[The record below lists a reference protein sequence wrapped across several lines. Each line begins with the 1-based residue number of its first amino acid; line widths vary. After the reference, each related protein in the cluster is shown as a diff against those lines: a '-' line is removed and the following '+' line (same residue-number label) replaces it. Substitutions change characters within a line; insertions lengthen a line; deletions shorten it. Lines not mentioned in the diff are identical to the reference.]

1 MSESER
7 GDVRSSGSGFNDVLE
22 TGSNILDGG
31 SINRER
37 EAGMK
42 LGNVLATVAVVVT
55 ISSTSFAA
63 ETIKVGGLW
72 DLTGVTADV
81 GKPFADGVQDA
92 IASINEK
99 GGINGKKIELINVD
113 YAYKI
118 PQASAA
124 YKKFVESDKVVMI
137 NGWGTGDTEALK
149 DIIAKDKIPYF
160 SASYS
165 GHLTDPSKT
174 PYNFFVGA
182 SYSDQMRGFLDFVKK
197 NWKGKEP
204 AKVAFIYPN
213 HGFGK
218 APIEAGRQYA
228 KELGIELV
236 HEEIIPAP
244 VQDVTSN
251 LLSMQ
256 RKNPDYA
263 YVQTTVAPCANLLKD
278 AKKLG
283 IKTVFFLGNYGMTE
297 ALPKL
302 AKEAAE
308 GVYGMA
314 THAAYGE
321 KSKGMKALLDWN
333 KKHSPKAERDTV
345 YVRGWSYGLVWAE
358 GIRIAD
364 NNKQLNGEGIKNAL
378 ETFKN
383 FDTGGLVPPITYSA
397 TDHRPTT
404 KSTIY
409 VIKGGKMTKVQEV
422 ETARRKEWLG
432 L

>member
-1 MSESER
+1 
-7 GDVRSSGSGFNDVLE
+7 LE
-22 TGSNILDGG
+22 QYKT
-31 SINRER
+31 ER

-42 LGNVLATVAVVVT
+42 FGRILAAVAAV
-55 ISSTSFAA
+55 IAIASTSFAA

-81 GKPFADGVQDA
+81 GKPFAEGVQDA
-92 IASINEK
+92 IAYINEK
-99 GGINGKKIELINVD
+99 GGVGGKKIELLNVD

-118 PQASAA
+118 PQANAT
-124 YKKFVESDKVVMI
+124 YKKFVEQDKVVMI

-149 DIIAKDKIPYF
+149 DIISKDKIPYF

-165 GHLTDPSKT
+165 GHLTDPAKT

-182 SYSDQMRGFLDFVKK
+182 SYSDQIRGFLQYVKK
-197 NWKGKEP
+197 DFKGKGAP
-204 AKVAFIYPN
+204 KVAFIYPN

-236 HEEIIPAP
+236 HEEVIPASF
-244 VQDVTSN
+244 QDVTSN
-251 LLSMQ
+251 LLNMQ
-256 RKNPDYA
+256 KKAPDYA
-263 YVQTTVAPCANLLKD
+263 YVQTTVSWCAVLLKD

-283 IKTVFFLGNYGMTE
+283 ITTKFFLGNYGMTE
-297 ALPKL
+297 ALPLL

-314 THAAYGE
+314 THAAYGANVP
-321 KSKGMKALLDWN
+321 GMKLLTDWN
-333 KKHSPKAERDTV
+333 KKHPSKEARDTV
-345 YVRGWSYGLVWAE
+345 YVRGWTYGLVWAE
-358 GIRIAD
+358 GLKIAD
-364 NNKQLNGEGIKNAL
+364 KNKQLNGEGVKNAM
-378 ETFKN
+378 ETMKN
-383 FDTGGLVPPITYSA
+383 FDTGGLVPPITYTA

-404 KSTIY
+404 KTTIY
-409 VIKGGKMTKVQEV
+409 VIKGGKMTKVEDQE
-422 ETARRKEWLG
+422 TPRKKEWLG

>member
-1 MSESER
+1 
-7 GDVRSSGSGFNDVLE
+7 
-22 TGSNILDGG
+22 
-31 SINRER
+31 
-37 EAGMK
+37 MK
-42 LGNVLATVAVVVT
+42 FRRVLAAVAAVAAVA
-55 ISSTSFAA
+55 STSFAA

-72 DLTGVTADV
+72 DLTGITADV

-99 GGINGKKIELINVD
+99 GGVNGKKIELINVD
-113 YAYKI
+113 YAYKM
-118 PQASAA
+118 PQANAA

-165 GHLTDPSKT
+165 GHLTDPAKT

-182 SYSDQMRGFLDFVKK
+182 SYSDQIRGFLDFVKK
-197 NWKGKEP
+197 NWKGKTP

-236 HEEIIPAP
+236 HEEIIPGP

-256 RKNPDYA
+256 KKNPDYA

-283 IKTVFFLGNYGMTE
+283 IKTIFFLGNYGMTE

-308 GVYGMA
+308 GVYGM
-314 THAAYGE
+314 TTNVPYGANVP
-321 KSKGMKALLDWN
+321 GMKQIYEWD
-333 KKHSPKAERDTV
+333 KKHPSNDQRDTV
-345 YVRGWSYGLVWAE
+345 YVRGWAYALVWVE
-358 GIRIAD
+358 GLRIAD
-364 NNKQLNGEGIKNAL
+364 KNKQLNGEGIKNAL
-378 ETFKN
+378 ETLKN
-383 FDTGGLVPPITYSA
+383 FDTGGLVPPITYTA

-409 VIKGGKMTKVQEV
+409 VIKDGKMSKVADMEIP
-422 ETARRKEWLG
+422 RKKEYLG

>member
-1 MSESER
+1 MK
-7 GDVRSSGSGFNDVLE
+7 
-22 TGSNILDGG
+22 TGKVIAL
-31 SINRER
+31 
-37 EAGMK
+37 
-42 LGNVLATVAVVVT
+42 LAAAATLA
-55 ISSTSFAA
+55 STAFAA
-63 ETIKVGGLW
+63 DTIKVGGLW
-72 DLTGVTADV
+72 DLTGATADV
-81 GKPFADGVQDA
+81 GKPFADGAQDA
-92 IASINEK
+92 IAMINEK

-118 PQASAA
+118 PQAAAA

-137 NGWGTGDTEALK
+137 NGWGSGDTEALRD
-149 DIIAKDKIPYF
+149 DITKDKIPFF
-160 SASYS
+160 SASFS
-165 GHLTDPSKT
+165 GHLTDPTKT
-174 PYNFFVGA
+174 PFNFFVGA
-182 SYSDQMRGFLDFVKK
+182 SYSDQIRGFLDFVKK
-197 NWKGKEP
+197 NWKGKVP

-236 HEEIIPAP
+236 HEEIIPTP

-256 RKNPDYA
+256 KKSPDYA

-283 IKTVFFLGNYGMTE
+283 IKTIFFLGNYGMTE

-302 AKEAAE
+302 AKDAAE

-321 KSKGMKALLDWN
+321 NVKGMKALLDWN

-345 YVRGWSYGLVWAE
+345 YVRGWSYAVVWAE
-358 GIRIAD
+358 GLRIAD
-364 NNKQLNGEGIKNAL
+364 KNKQLNGEGIKKAL
-378 ETFKN
+378 ETLKN
-383 FDTGGLVPPITYSA
+383 FDTGGLVPPITYTA

-404 KSTIY
+404 KTTVY
-409 VIKGGKMTKVQEV
+409 VIKGGKMTKVTDM
-422 ETARRKEWLG
+422 ETPRRKEWLG

>member
-1 MSESER
+1 
-7 GDVRSSGSGFNDVLE
+7 
-22 TGSNILDGG
+22 
-31 SINRER
+31 
-37 EAGMK
+37 MK
-42 LGNVLATVAVVVT
+42 LGRILVTLAAALT
-55 ISSTSFAA
+55 IASTSFAA
-63 ETIKVGGLW
+63 QTIKVGGLW
-72 DLTGVTADV
+72 DLTGATADV
-81 GKPFADGVQDA
+81 GKPFAEGVQDA
-92 IASINEK
+92 IAMINEK
-99 GGINGKKIELINVD
+99 GGVNGKKIELINVD

-118 PQASAA
+118 PQANAA
-124 YKKFVESDKVVMI
+124 YKKFVESDKVIMI

-149 DIIAKDKIPYF
+149 DTIAKDKVPYF
-160 SASYS
+160 SASFS
-165 GHLTDPSKT
+165 GHLTDPAKT

-182 SYSDQMRGFLDFVKK
+182 SYSDQIRGFLDFVKK
-197 NWKGKEP
+197 NWKGKGT
-204 AKVAFIYPN
+204 AKVAFLYPN

-228 KELGIELV
+228 KEIGIELV
-236 HEEIIPAP
+236 HEEVIPTP

-256 RKNPDYA
+256 KKNPDYA

-302 AKEAAE
+302 ALDAAE

-321 KSKGMKALLDWN
+321 NVKGMKALLDWN
-333 KKHSPKAERDTV
+333 KKNSPKAERDTV
-345 YVRGWSYGLVWAE
+345 YVRGWAYGLVWAE
-358 GIRIAD
+358 GLRLAD
-364 NNKQLNGEGIKNAL
+364 NNKQLNGEGVKKAL
-378 ETFKN
+378 ETLKN
-383 FDTGGLVPPITYSA
+383 FDTGGLTPPVTFTA

-404 KSTIY
+404 KTTIY
-409 VIKGGKMTKVQEV
+409 VIKGGKMTKVTDM
-422 ETARRKEWLG
+422 ETPRKKEWLG

>member
-1 MSESER
+1 
-7 GDVRSSGSGFNDVLE
+7 
-22 TGSNILDGG
+22 
-31 SINRER
+31 
-37 EAGMK
+37 MK
-42 LGNVLATVAVVVT
+42 LAKILAALTAV
-55 ISSTSFAA
+55 ISIASTAFAA

-81 GKPFADGVQDA
+81 GKPFAEGVQDA
-92 IASINEK
+92 IAYTNEK

-118 PQASAA
+118 PQANAT
-124 YKKFVESDKVVMI
+124 YKKFVEQDKVVMI

-149 DIIAKDKIPYF
+149 DIISKDKIPYL
-160 SASYS
+160 SASFS
-165 GHLTDPSKT
+165 GHLTDPAKT

-182 SYSDQMRGFLDFVKK
+182 SYSDQIRGFLQFVKK
-197 NWKGKEP
+197 DFKGKGAP
-204 AKVAFIYPN
+204 KVAFLYPN

-236 HEEIIPAP
+236 DEEVIPASF
-244 VQDVTSN
+244 QDVTSN
-251 LLSMQ
+251 LLNMQ
-256 RKNPDYA
+256 KKAPDYA
-263 YVQTTVAPCANLLKD
+263 YVQTTVSWCAVLLKD

-283 IKTVFFLGNYGMTE
+283 IKTKFFLGNYGMTE
-297 ALPKL
+297 ALPLL

-314 THAAYGE
+314 THAPYGANVP
-321 KSKGMKALLDWN
+321 GMKLLIDWN
-333 KKHSPKAERDTV
+333 KKHPSKEARDTV

-358 GIRIAD
+358 GLKIAD
-364 NNKQLNGEGIKNAL
+364 KNKQLNGEGIKKAL
-378 ETFKN
+378 ETLKN
-383 FDTGGLVPPITYSA
+383 FDTGGLVPPITFTA

-404 KSTIY
+404 KTTIY
-409 VIKGGKMTKVQEV
+409 VIKGGKMTKVVDE
-422 ETARRKEWLG
+422 ETPRKKEYLG

>member
-1 MSESER
+1 
-7 GDVRSSGSGFNDVLE
+7 
-22 TGSNILDGG
+22 
-31 SINRER
+31 
-37 EAGMK
+37 MK
-42 LGNVLATVAVVVT
+42 FGRVLATLAAALTVAAPA
-55 ISSTSFAA
+55 FAA

-118 PQASAA
+118 PQATAT

-160 SASYS
+160 SASFS
-165 GHLTDPSKT
+165 GHLTDPTKT

-182 SYSDQMRGFLDFVKK
+182 SYSDQIRGFLDYVKK
-197 NWKGKEP
+197 NWKGKGA

-256 RKNPDYA
+256 KKNPDYA

-283 IKTVFFLGNYGMTE
+283 IKTIFFLGNYGMTE
-297 ALPKL
+297 ELPKL
-302 AKEAAE
+302 AGDAADRRASGRSE
-308 GVYGMA
+308 GLSAETRGRRAADQGHGPPERHKDLGGCTYLCKQPQPLRCFFGMA
-314 THAAYGE
+314 PAEQEGDE
-321 KSKGMKALLDWN
+321 KPCS
-333 KKHSPKAERDTV
+333 
-345 YVRGWSYGLVWAE
+345 VRRAQQ
-358 GIRIAD
+358 
-364 NNKQLNGEGIKNAL
+364 QLA
-378 ETFKN
+378 F
-383 FDTGGLVPPITYSA
+383 
-397 TDHRPTT
+397 
-404 KSTIY
+404 
-409 VIKGGKMTKVQEV
+409 
-422 ETARRKEWLG
+422 
-432 L
+432 

>member
-1 MSESER
+1 MKFGR
-7 GDVRSSGSGFNDVLE
+7 VLV
-22 TGSNILDGG
+22 T
-31 SINRER
+31 
-37 EAGMK
+37 
-42 LGNVLATVAVVVT
+42 LAAAFTVV
-55 ISSTSFAA
+55 STSFAA
-63 ETIKVGGLW
+63 ESIKVGGLW

-92 IASINEK
+92 IASINAK
-99 GGINGKKIELINVD
+99 GGVNGKKIELINVD

-118 PQASAA
+118 PQANAA
-124 YKKFVESDKVVMI
+124 YKKFCESDKVLMI

-149 DIIAKDKIPYF
+149 DTCTKDKTPYF
-160 SASYS
+160 SASFS
-165 GHLTDPSKT
+165 GHLTDPTKT

-182 SYSDQMRGFLDFVKK
+182 SYSDQIRGFLDFVKK
-197 NWKGKEP
+197 NWKGKGA

-302 AKEAAE
+302 AKDAAE

-321 KSKGMKALLDWN
+321 NVKGMKALIDWN

-364 NNKQLNGEGIKNAL
+364 KNKQLNGEGIKKAL
-378 ETFKN
+378 ETLKN
-383 FDTGGLVPPITYSA
+383 FDTGGLVPPITYTA

-422 ETARRKEWLG
+422 ETPRRKEWLG

>member
-1 MSESER
+1 
-7 GDVRSSGSGFNDVLE
+7 
-22 TGSNILDGG
+22 
-31 SINRER
+31 
-37 EAGMK
+37 MK
-42 LGNVLATVAVVVT
+42 FGRILATVASVIALAT
-55 ISSTSFAA
+55 TSFAA
-63 ETIKVGGLW
+63 ETIKVGGIW

-81 GKPFADGVQDA
+81 GKPFAEGVQAA
-92 IASINEK
+92 IAYTNEK
-99 GGINGKKIELINVD
+99 GGINGKKIELLNVD

-118 PQASAA
+118 PQANAA
-124 YKKFVESDKVVMI
+124 YKKFVEQDKVVMI

-149 DIIAKDKIPYF
+149 DIISKDKVPYF
-160 SASYS
+160 SASFS

-182 SYSDQMRGFLDFVKK
+182 SYSDQIRGFLQYVKK
-197 NWKGKEP
+197 NWKGKGA

-236 HEEIIPAP
+236 HEEVIPASF
-244 VQDVTSN
+244 QDVTSN
-251 LLSMQ
+251 LLNMQ
-256 RKNPDYA
+256 KKAPDYA
-263 YVQTTVAPCANLLKD
+263 YVQTTVSWCAVLLKD

-297 ALPKL
+297 ALPLL

-321 KSKGMKALLDWN
+321 NVKGMKLLTDWD
-333 KKHSPKAERDTV
+333 KKHPAKEGRDTV
-345 YVRGWSYGLVWAE
+345 YVRGWAYGLTWAE
-358 GIRIAD
+358 GLRIAD
-364 NNKQLNGEGIKNAL
+364 NNKKLNGEGVKQAL
-378 ETFKN
+378 ETLKN
-383 FDTGGLVPPITYSA
+383 FDTGGLTPPITFTS

-404 KSTIY
+404 KTTIY
-409 VIKGGKMTKVQEV
+409 VIKGGKMTKVEEV
-422 ETARRKEWLG
+422 ETPRKKEWLG